1 MLVWCEGGWVAY
13 SLPPDSHLA
22 SDMRYGL
29 FERVWSGVL

>member
-13 SLPPDSHLA
+13 SLPRDLHLA

-29 FERVWSGVL
+29 LGGLCSGAL